1 MKFSKSLLVLSVGAA
16 LAGCGSDSDTT
27 AVTCETADSCTK
39 FTILHTNDN
48 HGRFWHNE
56 DGEYGMAARKTLIE
70 QMRLDVATNGGSSL
84 LLSGGDINTGVPESD
99 LQDAE
104 PDFLGMSDIG
114 YDAMAVGN
122 HEFDNPLDVLEKQR
136 VWANFPMLAANI
148 YDKEGNRYFQPYKI
162 FELGDLRIAVVG
174 MTTEDTARIANPE
187 YTADLTFTQPT
198 EEMPKVIA
206 EIKDTYKDDPIDF
219 IFATTHMGH
228 YEDGQHGSNAPGD
241 VAMAKAVEES
251 QLAAIFGGHSQN
263 PVCMEPDGSGY
274 TEFEPGD
281 DCKPDQQNGTYIMQ
295 AHEWGKYVGKADF
308 EYFNGKLHLAGYELV
323 PVNLKRENADG
334 ELEFIGEEIKPDEE
348 LKARLQ
354 YFQDKGQEELGV
366 VIAQSDGFLDGE
378 RENVRFKQT
387 NLGRLIATAH
397 MDNQSADF
405 AVMNSGGVRASIEAG
420 DIAYR
425 HVLTVQPFG
434 NTVTFKE
441 MTGTEVV
448 EYLNVVANKQID
460 SGAYAQFSGLNMTV
474 DCQAMTVDIHTVN
487 GQAFDPNKVYKFT
500 VPSYNAGGG
509 DGYPK
514 LDVVDTGNVDAAVL
528 KDYLESLQTIAVANY
543 EPQGEIVYTN
553 TDDPNFGG
561 CKINTPQ

>member
-1 MKFSKSLLVLSVGAA
+1 MKFYKSLLVLSVGAA
-16 LAGCGSDSDTT
+16 LAGCGSDNDSTQ
-27 AVTCETADSCTK
+27 VTCETADSCTK

-48 HGRFWHNE
+48 HGRFWHNS
-56 DGEYGMAARKTLIE
+56 DGEYGMAARKTLIDN
-70 QMRLDVATNGGSSL
+70 MRQEVAANGGSSL

-122 HEFDNPLDVLEKQR
+122 HEFDNPLSVLEKQR

-148 YDKEGNRYFQPYKI
+148 YDKQGDRYFQPYKI

-187 YTADLTFTQPT
+187 YTADLTFTKPT

-206 EIKDTYKDDPIDF
+206 EIKETYKDDPVDF

-228 YEDGQHGSNAPGD
+228 YENGQHGSNAPGD
-241 VAMAKAVEES
+241 VAMAKAVEEGEI
-251 QLAAIFGGHSQN
+251 AAIFGGHSQN

-274 TEFEPGD
+274 AEFEPGD

-295 AHEWGKYVGKADF
+295 AYEWGKFVGKADF
-308 EYFNGKLHLAGYELV
+308 EYYNGKLHLAGYELV
-323 PVNLKRENADG
+323 PVNLKRENAAG
-334 ELEFIGEEIKPDEE
+334 ELEFIGEEIKPNEA
-348 LKARLQ
+348 LQTRLQ

-366 VIAQSDGFLDGE
+366 VIANSDGFLDGE
-378 RENVRFKQT
+378 RDNVRFKQT

-397 MDNQSADF
+397 MENQSADF
-405 AVMNSGGVRASIEAG
+405 AVMNSGGVRASIKAG
-420 DIAYR
+420 EIAYR
-425 HVLTVQPFG
+425 DVLTVQPFG

-441 MTGTEVV
+441 MKGSEVV
-448 EYLNVVANKQID
+448 QYLNVVANKQID
-460 SGAYAQFSGLNMTV
+460 SGAYAQFAGLNMTV
-474 DCQAMTVDIHTVN
+474 DCKAMTVDIHQIN
-487 GQAFDPNKVYKFT
+487 GKAFDTNAIYKFT

-514 LDVVDTGNVDAAVL
+514 LDAVDTGNVDAAVL
-528 KDYLESLQTIAVANY
+528 KDYMEALSVINVANY
-543 EPQGEIVYTN
+543 EPQGEVVYTN
-553 TDDPNFGG
+553 TDDGNLGG
-561 CKINTPQ
+561 CKVNVAP

>member
-1 MKFSKSLLVLSVGAA
+1 MKFYKSLLVLSVGAA
-16 LAGCGSDSDTT
+16 LAGCGSDSDNSPI
-27 AVTCETADSCTK
+27 TCDTADSCTK

-56 DGEYGMAARKTLIE
+56 DGEYGMAARKTLID
-70 QMRLDVATNGGSSL
+70 QMRQEVAANGGSSL

-122 HEFDNPLDVLEKQR
+122 HEFDNPLSVLEKQR

-148 YDKEGNRYFQPYKI
+148 YDKNGDRYFKPYKI
-162 FELGDLRIAVVG
+162 FELGDLRVAVVG
-174 MTTEDTARIANPE
+174 MTTEDTAKIGNPE
-187 YTADLTFTQPT
+187 FISDLTFTKPT

-206 EIKDTYKDDPIDF
+206 EIKETYKDDPVDF

-228 YEDGQHGSNAPGD
+228 YENGQHGSNAPGD
-241 VAMAKAVEES
+241 VAMAKAVEEG

-274 TEFEPGD
+274 ADFEPGD

-308 EYFNGKLHLAGYELV
+308 EYYDGKLHLAGYELV
-323 PVNLKRENADG
+323 PVNLKRKNEAG
-334 ELEFIGEEIKPDEE
+334 ELEFIGTEIKPD
-348 LKARLQ
+348 LALQGRLQ
-354 YFQDKGQEELGV
+354 YFQDKGQDELDK
-366 VIAQSDGFLDGE
+366 VIATSDDKLEGD
-378 RENVRFKQT
+378 RAVVRYQQT

-397 MDNQSADF
+397 QENQKADF
-405 AVMNSGGVRASIEAG
+405 AVMNSGGVRASIESG
-420 DIAYR
+420 PIAYR

-434 NTVTFKE
+434 NMVTVAT
-441 MTGTEVV
+441 MTGAQVV
-448 EYLNVVANKQID
+448 DYLNVVATMQRG
-460 SGAYAQFSGLNMTV
+460 SGAYAQLAGLNMTV
-474 DCQAMTVDIHTVN
+474 DCTAKKVEISKIN
-487 GQAFDPNKVYKFT
+487 GKDFDTAATYKFT
-500 VPSYNAGGG
+500 VPSFNAAGG
-509 DGYPK
+509 DGYPA
-514 LDVVDTGNVDAAVL
+514 LNVINTGNVDAEVMYS
-528 KDYLESLQTIAVANY
+528 YLETLGTVQVSNY

-553 TDDPNFGG
+553 SDSPLG
-561 CKINTPQ
+561 CEIAAE

>member
-1 MKFSKSLLVLSVGAA
+1 MKFYKSLLVLSVGAA
-16 LAGCGSDSDTT
+16 LAGCGSDNDSTQ
-27 AVTCETADSCTK
+27 VTCETADSCTK

-48 HGRFWHNE
+48 HGRFWHNS
-56 DGEYGMAARKTLIE
+56 DGEYGMAARKTLIDN
-70 QMRLDVATNGGSSL
+70 MRQEVAANGGSSL

-122 HEFDNPLDVLEKQR
+122 HEFDNPLSVLEKQR

-148 YDKEGNRYFQPYKI
+148 YDKQGDRYFQPYKI

-187 YTADLTFTQPT
+187 YTADLTFTKPT

-206 EIKDTYKDDPIDF
+206 EIKETYKDDPVDF

-228 YEDGQHGSNAPGD
+228 YENGQHGSNAPGD
-241 VAMAKAVEES
+241 VAMAKAVEEGEI
-251 QLAAIFGGHSQN
+251 AAIFGGHSQN

-274 TEFEPGD
+274 AEFEPGD

-295 AHEWGKYVGKADF
+295 AYEWGKFVGKADF
-308 EYFNGKLHLAGYELV
+308 EYYNGKLHLAGYELV
-323 PVNLKRENADG
+323 PVNLKRENAAG
-334 ELEFIGEEIKPDEE
+334 ELEFIGEEIKPNEA
-348 LKARLQ
+348 LQTRLQ

-366 VIAQSDGFLDGE
+366 VIANSDGFLDGE
-378 RENVRFKQT
+378 RDNVRFKQT

-397 MDNQSADF
+397 MENQSADF
-405 AVMNSGGVRASIEAG
+405 AVMNSGGVRASIKAG
-420 DIAYR
+420 EIAYR
-425 HVLTVQPFG
+425 DVLTVQPFG

-441 MTGTEVV
+441 MKGSEVV
-448 EYLNVVANKQID
+448 QYLNVVANKQID
-460 SGAYAQFSGLNMTV
+460 SGAYAQFAGLNMTV
-474 DCQAMTVDIHTVN
+474 DCKAMTVDIHQIN
-487 GQAFDPNKVYKFT
+487 GKAFDTNAIYKFT

-514 LDVVDTGNVDAAVL
+514 LDAVDTGNVDAAVL
-528 KDYLESLQTIAVANY
+528 KDYMEALSVINVANY
-543 EPQGEIVYTN
+543 EPQGEVVYTN
-553 TDDPNFGG
+553 TDDGNLGG
-561 CKINTPQ
+561 CKINVAP